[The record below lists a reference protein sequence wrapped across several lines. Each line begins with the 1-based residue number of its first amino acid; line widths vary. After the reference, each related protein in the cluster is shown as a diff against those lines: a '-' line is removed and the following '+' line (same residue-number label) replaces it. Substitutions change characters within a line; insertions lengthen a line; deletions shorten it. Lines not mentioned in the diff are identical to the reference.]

1 MDLTSAFLPA
11 GTRDAAARLI
21 DFLNQ
26 GGAVVWSIALLSVL
40 TAAVILWRV
49 LRLSAMG
56 AWSAR
61 RRSEQSLAA
70 WHRGEDEH
78 AKSLVS
84 GRSSARSKLLCAA
97 YDALGRR
104 HYAGGDA
111 EAELERV
118 ARGLLAEARSGQKL
132 LELIATIAP
141 LLGLLG
147 TVIGMISA
155 FQALQEAGSRADPAM
170 LAGGIWEALLTTAA
184 GMAVAIPATMALS
197 WLESVSD
204 RLALDF
210 EDLGTRVFLARDT
223 PAAPFRAAAE

>member
-1 MDLTSAFLPA
+1 MDPISALLPA
-11 GTRDAAARLI
+11 GIRDAAARML

-26 GGAVVWSIALLSVL
+26 GGAVVWAIALLSVL

-61 RRSEQSLAA
+61 RRSEQSLRA
-70 WHRGEDEH
+70 WHRGDDAG
-78 AKSLVS
+78 AKALVA
-84 GRSSARSKLLCAA
+84 GRRSARSQLLSAA
-97 YDALGRR
+97 YDALGQR
-104 HYAGGDA
+104 HFSADDA

-118 ARGLLAEARSGQKL
+118 ARGLLCEARSGLKL

-204 RLALDF
+204 RLAHDF
-210 EDLGTRVFLARDT
+210 EDLGTRVFLGREA
-223 PAAPFRAAAE
+223 AAPQFRAAAE